1 MRFYGTLARWNSER
15 EFGFILPIDG
25 GEELFA
31 HISSFPRDGQRPQ
44 INEKFSFEVA
54 LGKGGKKQAVAIR
67 RAATEAAVVNRPQ
80 YPAQPQ
86 ASHHVDPSTGF
97 GSKLLALL
105 LIGALLAVG
114 YWKYDQRQATQANAT
129 AAEVGDNAPVPLR
142 STPTPEPLVSNNN
155 NSYRCDGRQ
164 HCSQM
169 TSCAEATFFLKNCPG
184 TQMDG
189 NNDGVPCEQQW
200 CR

>member
-1 MRFYGTLARWNSER
+1 MRFYGTLARWNEDR
-15 EFGFILPIDG
+15 GFGFILPSEG

-67 RAATEAAVVNRPQ
+67 RAATEAAAVSRPQ
-80 YPAQPQ
+80 RPAPPQ
-86 ASHHVDPSTGF
+86 MSRSSDESTGF

-105 LIGALLAVG
+105 LIGALLAAG
-114 YWKYDQRQATQANAT
+114 YWKYDQRQTAHGNAA
-129 AAEVGDNAPVPLR
+129 AAEVWESAPSPLR
-142 STPTPEPLVSNNN
+142 STPAPAPLVSNN
-155 NSYRCDGRQ
+155 YRCDGRQ

-184 TQMDG
+184 TKMDG
-189 NNDGVPCEQQW
+189 DMDGIPCEEQW